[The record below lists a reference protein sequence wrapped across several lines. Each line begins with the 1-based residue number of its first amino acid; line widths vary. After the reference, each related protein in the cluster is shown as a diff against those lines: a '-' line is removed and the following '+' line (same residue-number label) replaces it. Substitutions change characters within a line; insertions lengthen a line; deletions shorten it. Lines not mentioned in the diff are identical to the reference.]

1 MDTLNEKLERYITGS
16 SKNIQQRIVDV
27 LQRTSNPFD
36 LDAATIAK
44 KSGLSVDEV
53 NRQLFSLVIDF
64 FCFGKSAGK
73 KTSFDSKQ
81 VSKGMK
87 VEMEHTRNPLI
98 ANKIVQDHLTES
110 SSWKIPYYTALDK
123 METESK

>member
-1 MDTLNEKLERYITGS
+1 METLNEKLERYITGS

-36 LDAATIAK
+36 LDATTIAK

>member
-1 MDTLNEKLERYITGS
+1 METLNEKLERYITGS

-36 LDAATIAK
+36 LDATTIAK

-53 NRQLFSLVIDF
+53 NKQLFAMIIDL
-64 FCFGKSAGK
+64 FCFGRSAGK

-81 VSKGMK
+81 ISKGMK

-98 ANKIVQDHLTES
+98 AFKIVQDHLTES
-110 SSWKIPYYTALDK
+110 SSWKVPYYSALDK